1 MKYFDRGVAVDIF
14 KFIIPLIFTILGLI
28 LRSGKG
34 SFLIAGYNTSSKE
47 EKEKYDE
54 VALGK
59 FMGNLL
65 IAIAAIVFLTA
76 VTEIYSVALFNFI
89 VIAAPIVILVLVFG
103 TIIYVNT
110 GNRFK
115 K

>member
-1 MKYFDRGVAVDIF
+1 MNIL
-14 KFIIPLIFTILGLI
+14 KFIIPLILAVFGFV

-59 FMGNLL
+59 CLGNLL
-65 IAIAAIVFLTA
+65 IATATIVLLTA
-76 VTEIYSVALFNFI
+76 LSEIYYVAFFNFI
-89 VIAAPIVILVLVFG
+89 VIAAPIFIIILTFG
-103 TIIYVNT
+103 TVIYVNT
-110 GNRFK
+110 GDRKSTRLNSSH
-115 K
+115 

>member
-1 MKYFDRGVAVDIF
+1 MNIF
-14 KFIIPLIFTILGLI
+14 KFIIPLIFTVLGLI

-59 FMGNLL
+59 FLGNLL
-65 IAIAAIVFLTA
+65 ISIAAIVLLTA
-76 VTEIYSVALFNFI
+76 LSEIYSVTLFKFI
-89 VIAAPIVILVLVFG
+89 VVLAPIMIVILVIG
-103 TIIYVNT
+103 TIIYANT
-110 GNRFK
+110 GNRFEK
-115 K
+115 

>member
-1 MKYFDRGVAVDIF
+1 MNIF
-14 KFIIPLIFTILGLI
+14 KFIIPLIFTILGFV

-65 IAIAAIVFLTA
+65 IVIAAIVLVTA
-76 VTEIYSVALFNFI
+76 VSEIYNAALFNFI
-89 VIAAPIVILVLVFG
+89 VVAAPILIIILVFG
-103 TIIYVNT
+103 TIIYANT

>member
-1 MKYFDRGVAVDIF
+1 MIIF
-14 KFIIPLIFTILGLI
+14 KFIIPLIFVILGFV
-28 LRSGKG
+28 LRTGKG
-34 SFLIAGYNTSSKE
+34 NFLLAGYNTSSKE

-65 IAIAAIVFLTA
+65 IIIAAIVLTTA
-76 VTEIYSVALFNFI
+76 VSEIYNVALFNFI
-89 VIAAPIVILVLVFG
+89 VIAAPILIVVLVFG
-103 TIIYVNT
+103 TIIYANT